1 MMPITVRRSDAPLGA
16 EIAGCDLSLP
26 LGDAEFAQVED
37 AFVTHGVVVF
47 RDQRLTEEQHIA
59 FSRRFGDLEV
69 HVLKQYLHPRHPEIL
84 MISNVEE
91 DGRKIGVAD
100 AGRYWHTD
108 LSYVREP
115 SRCSL
120 LYARE
125 VPVANDGRVVGD
137 TLFVSTAAAYD
148 ALPDATKRRIAPL
161 RAVHRYGDRYDR
173 MQKTGGHRD
182 ALSEEQRR
190 QTPDVIHPVVRTHPV
205 SGRKCLYVNE
215 GFTVSLVGLPE
226 DEGGA
231 LLAELCRHATR
242 PEFMHRHKWR
252 VGDLLMWDNCQTQ
265 HLAVGD
271 YALPQRRLMHR
282 TTVKGTVP
290 V

>member
-1 MMPITVRRSDAPLGA
+1 MPISVQRADAPLGA
-16 EIAGCDLSLP
+16 EIRGVDLSLP
-26 LGDAEFAQVED
+26 VADEAFAAIED

-47 RDQRLTEEQHIA
+47 RGQTLTEEQHIA
-59 FSRRFGDLEV
+59 FSRRFGDLEI

-91 DGRKIGVAD
+91 NGRRIGVAD

-125 VPVANDGRVVGD
+125 VPLADDGHVLGD
-137 TLFVSTAAAYD
+137 TLFASTAAAYD
-148 ALPDATKRRIAPL
+148 ALPEAMKQNIAGL
-161 RAVHRYGDRYDR
+161 KAVHRYGDRYDR
-173 MQKTGGHRD
+173 MQASGGVRD
-182 ALSEEQRR
+182 ALNAEQRH
-190 QTPDVIHPVVRTHPV
+190 QTPDVVHPVVRTHPIT
-205 SGRKCLYVNE
+205 GRKCLYVNE
-215 GFTVSLVGLPE
+215 GFTVSILGMPE
-226 DEGGA
+226 DEA
-231 LLAELCRHATR
+231 RHLLAELCARATA
-242 PEFMHRHKWR
+242 PEFVYRHRWQA
-252 VGDLLMWDNCQTQ
+252 GDLLMWDNCQTQ

-282 TTVKGTVP
+282 TTVKGSVP
-290 V
+290 I

>member
-1 MMPITVRRSDAPLGA
+1 MTITVRRAAAPLGA
-16 EIAGCDLSLP
+16 EIAGCDLSRP
-26 LGDAEFAQVED
+26 ATDEEFAAIEE
-37 AFVTHGVVVF
+37 AFAAHGVVVF
-47 RDQRLTEEQHIA
+47 RGQRLTEEQHIA
-59 FSRRFGDLEV
+59 FSRRFGDLEI

-84 MISNVEE
+84 TISNVEE

-125 VPVANDGRVVGD
+125 VPVAEDGRVLGD

-148 ALPDATKRRIAPL
+148 ALPEATKRRIASL

-173 MQKTGGHRD
+173 MQKTGGFRD
-182 ALSEEQRR
+182 ALSDEQRR
-190 QTPDVIHPVVRTHPV
+190 QTPDVVHPVVRTHPV
-205 SGRKCLYVNE
+205 TGRKCLYVNE

-226 DEGGA
+226 EEGRE
-231 LLAELCRHATR
+231 LLAELCRHATA
-242 PEFMHRHKWR
+242 PEFMYRHKWQA
-252 VGDLLMWDNCQTQ
+252 GDLLMWDNCQTQ

-290 V
+290 A

>member
-1 MMPITVRRSDAPLGA
+1 MPISVYRADAPLGA
-16 EIAGCDLSLP
+16 EIRGVDLSRP
-26 LGDAEFAQVED
+26 VSDDEFAAIDD

-47 RDQRLTEEQHIA
+47 REQTLTEDQHIA
-59 FSRRFGDLEV
+59 FSRRFGELEI
-69 HVLKQYLHPRHPEIL
+69 HVLKQYLHPRYPEIL
-84 MISNVEE
+84 IISNVEE
-91 DGRKIGVAD
+91 NGRRIGVAD

-125 VPVANDGRVVGD
+125 VPIAEDGRVLGA
-137 TLFVSTAAAYD
+137 TLFASTAAAYD
-148 ALPDATKRRIAPL
+148 ALPDATKKRIAGL

-173 MQKTGGHRD
+173 MQKSGGVRD
-182 ALSEEQRR
+182 ALSDEQRQ

-205 SGRKCLYVNE
+205 TGRKCLYVNE
-215 GFTVSLVGLPE
+215 GFTVSLLGLPE
-226 DEGGA
+226 DEGRD
-231 LLAELCRHATR
+231 LLADLCAHAHK
-242 PEFMHRHKWR
+242 PEFTYRHEWR
-252 VGDLLMWDNCQTQ
+252 KGDLLMWDNCQTQ

-282 TTVKGTVP
+282 TTVRGAAP
-290 V
+290 F

>member
-1 MMPITVRRSDAPLGA
+1 MPVSLRRADAPLGA
-16 EIAGCDLSLP
+16 EIVGVDLSRP
-26 LGDAEFAQVED
+26 VADEEFAAVED
-37 AFVTHGVVVF
+37 AFVTNGVVVF
-47 RDQRLTEEQHIA
+47 RDQSITEEQHIA
-59 FSRRFGDLEV
+59 FSRRFGDLDI

-91 DGRKIGVAD
+91 NGRKIGVAD

-108 LSYVREP
+108 LSYVKEP

-125 VPVANDGRVVGD
+125 VPVAPDGRVLGD
-137 TLFVSTAAAYD
+137 TIFVSTAAAYD
-148 ALPDATKRRIAPL
+148 ALPETTKKRIASL
-161 RAVHRYGDRYDR
+161 KAVHRYGDRSDR
-173 MQKTGGHRD
+173 MAAAGGMRD
-182 ALSEEQRR
+182 KLTDEQRR
-190 QTPDVIHPVVRTHPV
+190 QTPDVVHPVVRTHPV
-205 SGRKCLYVNE
+205 TGRKCLYVNE
-215 GFTVSLVGLPE
+215 GFTVSIVGLP
-226 DEGGA
+226 DREGDA
-231 LLAELCRHATR
+231 LLAELCAHATR
-242 PEFMHRHKWR
+242 PEFQYRHRWR
-252 VGDLLMWDNCQTQ
+252 KGDLLMWDNCQTQ